1 MEKTLFKFIWR
12 YSKRDQIL
20 LLIMTALSFP
30 FLYFSL
36 DLPKIIINKA
46 ISGKDIPSQ
55 IFGVPIDQIEYLLV
69 LSLAFLMLVCI
80 NGGFKFYVN
89 VFRGQLGE
97 RMLRRLRFDLLAR
110 VLRFPLPQ
118 FRRVSQGEAI
128 QMVTA
133 EVEPLGGFV
142 GDSVALPAFQ
152 GGTLLTILI
161 FMFVQDWML
170 GLAAIALY
178 PIQGYIIPKLQ
189 WHVNQLGKARVQN
202 VRRLSEKIGE
212 SISGIEELHANDGAR
227 RVLATFTDRLGTIYD
242 IRYEIFQRKFFIKF
256 VNNFIAQLTPFFFYL
271 IGGYL
276 VIKGDLTFGALVA
289 ILAAYK
295 DLSSPWKELLTYY
308 QRLADSKIKYDQ
320 VIEQFDPNGIL
331 PEDAQYAEL
340 DADFS
345 LAGPISA
352 NNLSVLDDEG
362 QPVIENLSFQSEKS
376 EQIAIVGPSSGGK
389 DLAAILLARL
399 LVPDGGQIKVAD
411 KLTLDLPEAATG
423 RRMGYVGPAA
433 FVFNTSLRE
442 NILLGAMHQ
451 PMKTATAA
459 VIDLDEKK
467 RNLRNAELSG
477 NSLDDLEAD
486 WIDYKAIGVNS
497 EVELR
502 EKLLDLL
509 RIVDLDDDVY
519 TLGLRGTIKSSENKE
534 LVARILTAR
543 KALQSRLQKP
553 EISQSVEL
561 FDSEKFNTNA
571 SVAENLLFGTPVGD
585 EFILEKI
592 AENQYV
598 RKILREVDLEDEFVR
613 VGRDVASTMVELFSG
628 LPADHEY
635 FSQYSFI
642 ASDDLADFQI
652 LLGRA
657 DRLGL
662 DSMEAEDR
670 DRFLALPFKLIP
682 ARHRLGLIT
691 DPIRDRILE
700 ARHAFANKIPDAL
713 KSSVEFYSKEQYNE
727 SASVQDNIVFG
738 KIASDKADAADQM
751 GDLIAE
757 VIESE
762 NLRSAVVEAG
772 LDFQVGL
779 SGSKLSPPQR
789 QKLSLARALLR
800 SPDVLILNEA
810 TSALDS
816 GSQTRVIS
824 NIMTATK
831 GKNLLWALQRVSLA
845 DAFDRVLVMSGGR
858 VIETGNFQE
867 LKGQANSTFNKL
879 LRDE

>member
-1 MEKTLFKFIWR
+1 
-12 YSKRDQIL
+12 
-20 LLIMTALSFP
+20 MTALSFP

-46 ISGKDIPSQ
+46 ISGKNIPSE

-69 LSLAFLMLVCI
+69 LSLAFLLLVCI

-118 FRRVSQGEAI
+118 FRRVSQGEVI

-152 GGTLLTILI
+152 GGTLITILI

-212 SISGIEELHANDGAR
+212 SVSGIEELHANDGAR
-227 RVLATFTDRLGTIYD
+227 RVLATFTERLGTIYD

-256 VNNFIAQLTPFFFYL
+256 VNNFIAQLTPFFFYS

-295 DLSSPWKELLTYY
+295 DLSAPWKELLTYY

-320 VIEQFDPNGIL
+320 VIEQFDPPGIL
-331 PEDAQYAEL
+331 PENAQFAEL
-340 DADFS
+340 EADFS
-345 LAGPISA
+345 LAGTISA

-362 QPVIENLSFQSEKS
+362 QPVIESLSFKSEKS
-376 EQIAIVGPSSGGK
+376 EQVAIVGPSSGGK

-399 LVPDGGQIKVAD
+399 LIPDGGQIKVAD
-411 KLTLDLPEAATG
+411 KMTLELPQAATG
-423 RRMGYVGPAA
+423 RRMAYVGPSA
-433 FVFNTSLRE
+433 FVFNSSLKE

-451 PMKTATAA
+451 PMEVGAEE
-459 VIDLDEKK
+459 DLSSEEKK
-467 RNLRNAELSG
+467 RNFRNAELSG
-477 NSLDDLEAD
+477 NSLDDLEAN
-486 WIDYKAIGVNS
+486 WLDYKAIGS
-497 EVELR
+497 DSDTGLR

-509 RIVDLDDDVY
+509 KIVDLDDDTY
-519 TLGLRGTIKSSENKE
+519 ALGLRGTINPLENKE
-534 LVARILTAR
+534 LTENILSAR
-543 KALQSRLQKP
+543 KALQERLKQP
-553 EISQSVEL
+553 EISEAVEL
-561 FDSEKFNTNA
+561 FDKEKFNNNA

-585 EFILEKI
+585 NFVIEKI
-592 AENQYV
+592 AENEYV
-598 RKILREVDLEDEFVR
+598 RETLRLVELENEFVR
-613 VGRDVASTMVELFSG
+613 VGRDVASTMVELFAD
-628 LPADHEY
+628 LPSDHEY

-642 ASDDLADFQI
+642 AGDHLPDFQI

-657 DRLGL
+657 ERLGL
-662 DSMEAEDR
+662 DSMEQEDR
-670 DRFLALPFKLIP
+670 DRFLALPFMLIP

-691 DPIRDRILE
+691 DEIKARILK
-700 ARHAFANKIPDAL
+700 ARQEFASNIPDSL
-713 KSSVEFYSKEQYNE
+713 RGSIEFYSEEKYNG
-727 SASVQDNIVFG
+727 SASLQDNILFG
-738 KIASDKADAADQM
+738 KIASDKADSSEQV
-751 GDLIAE
+751 GNLISE
-757 VIESE
+757 VIETE
-762 NLRSAVVEAG
+762 NIRPIVVEVG
-772 LDFQVGL
+772 LGFQVGL
-779 SGSKLSPPQR
+779 AGSKLSAAQR
-789 QKLSLARALLR
+789 QKVSLARALIR

-816 GSQTRVIS
+816 GSQSKVIK
-824 NIMTATK
+824 NIMEATK
-831 GKNLLWALQRVSLA
+831 GKNLLWVLQRVGLA
-845 DAFDRVLVMSGGR
+845 DVFDRVLVMSGGR
-858 VIETGNFQE
+858 VIETGSFKE
-867 LKGQANSTFNKL
+867 LESQPDSTLNNL

>member
-12 YSKRDQIL
+12 YSKRDQIIL
-20 LLIMTALSFP
+20 LVMTALSFP

-46 ISGKDIPSQ
+46 ISGKNIPSE

-69 LSLAFLMLVCI
+69 LSLAFLLLVCI

-118 FRRVSQGEAI
+118 FRRVSQGEVI

-152 GGTLLTILI
+152 GGTLITILI

-212 SISGIEELHANDGAR
+212 SVSGIEELHANDGAR
-227 RVLATFTDRLGTIYD
+227 RVLATFTERLGTIYD

-256 VNNFIAQLTPFFFYL
+256 VNNFIAQLTPFFFYS

-295 DLSSPWKELLTYY
+295 DLSAPWKELLTYY

-320 VIEQFDPNGIL
+320 VIEQFDPPGIL
-331 PEDAQYAEL
+331 PENAQFAEL
-340 DADFS
+340 EADFS
-345 LAGPISA
+345 LAGTISA

-362 QPVIENLSFQSEKS
+362 QPVIESLSFQSEKS
-376 EQIAIVGPSSGGK
+376 EQVAIVGPSSGGK

-399 LVPDGGQIKVAD
+399 LIPDGGQIKVAD
-411 KLTLDLPEAATG
+411 KMTLELPQAATG
-423 RRMGYVGPAA
+423 RRMAYVGPSA
-433 FVFNTSLRE
+433 FVFNSSLKE

-451 PMKTATAA
+451 PMEVGAEE
-459 VIDLDEKK
+459 DLSSEEKK
-467 RNLRNAELSG
+467 RNFRNAELSG
-477 NSLDDLEAD
+477 NSLDDLEAN
-486 WIDYKAIGVNS
+486 WLDYKAIGS
-497 EVELR
+497 DSDSGLR

-509 RIVDLDDDVY
+509 KIVDLDDDTY
-519 TLGLRGTIKSSENKE
+519 ALGLRGTINPLENKE
-534 LVARILTAR
+534 LAENILSAR
-543 KALQSRLQKP
+543 KALQERLKQP
-553 EISQSVEL
+553 EISEAVEL
-561 FDSEKFNTNA
+561 FDKEKFNNNA

-585 EFILEKI
+585 NFVIEKI
-592 AENQYV
+592 AENEYV
-598 RKILREVDLEDEFVR
+598 RETLRLVELENEFVR
-613 VGRDVASTMVELFSG
+613 VGRDVASTMVELFAD
-628 LPADHEY
+628 LPSDHEY

-642 ASDDLADFQI
+642 AGDDLPDFQI

-657 DRLGL
+657 ERLGL
-662 DSMEAEDR
+662 DSMEQEDR
-670 DRFLALPFKLIP
+670 DRFLALPFMLIP

-691 DPIRDRILE
+691 DEIKARILK
-700 ARHAFANKIPDAL
+700 ARQEFASNIPDSL
-713 KSSVEFYSKEQYNE
+713 RGSIEFYSEEKYNG
-727 SASVQDNIVFG
+727 SASLQDNILFG
-738 KIASDKADAADQM
+738 KIASDKADSSEQV
-751 GDLIAE
+751 GNLISE
-757 VIESE
+757 VIETE
-762 NLRSAVVEAG
+762 NIRPIVVEVG
-772 LDFQVGL
+772 LGFQVGL
-779 SGSKLSPPQR
+779 AGSKLSAAQR
-789 QKLSLARALLR
+789 QKVSLARALIR

-816 GSQTRVIS
+816 GSQSKVIK
-824 NIMTATK
+824 NIMEATK
-831 GKNLLWALQRVSLA
+831 GKNLLWVLQRVGLA
-845 DAFDRVLVMSGGR
+845 DVFDRVLVMSGGR
-858 VIETGNFQE
+858 VIETGSFKE
-867 LKGQANSTFNKL
+867 LESQPDSTLNNL

>member
-118 FRRVSQGEAI
+118 FRRVSQGEVI

-571 SVAENLLFGTPVGD
+571 SVAENLLFGTPVGE

-598 RKILREVDLEDEFVR
+598 RKILREVDLENEFVR

-867 LKGQANSTFNKL
+867 LKGQANSIFNKL